1 MKILFIISDVEGGN
15 DDLSP
20 VDIKVMRL
28 GEPDGSEDKDSNT
41 AANAVAIS
49 IEKLLDEHQAK
60 ADAFVKETLLS
71 AAARQC
77 H

>member
-1 MKILFIISDVEGGN
+1 MKILFVIEDAEGGI
-15 DDLSP
+15 DDLYP
-20 VDIKVMRL
+20 VNIKVMRFA
-28 GEPDGSEDKDSNT
+28 EPNSTEDKDSIS
-41 AANAVAIS
+41 AANGIAKS

-60 ADAFVKETLLS
+60 ADAYIKESLLS